1 MNGLDPGAL
10 TAMASPQTVSPP
22 GMLPLSVWETFPAT
36 SAQAWTLWKQRTLE
50 SVCVCV
56 SEILRWRASSVS
68 DRFMSGVSVRSCES
82 ELQLTSVLTRSR
94 LKPAK
99 RQRSESGH
107 SFCVSVCVSHDL
119 KDVKGVFFWGERHCV
134 LDANACVWSEVDL
147 IVPSALIYMSTVFS
161 FSKGSKCGGQQ
172 MFLLEWMPRKCVQ

>member
-1 MNGLDPGAL
+1 MLIHKLFTVCWYIAHLFSSGIW
-10 TAMASPQTVSPP
+10 MAWIPVPWQPWLPRRPCLLPACSLSACERLSQQPP
-22 GMLPLSVWETFPAT
+22 HKLGHCGNRGHS
-36 SAQAWTLWKQRTLE
+36 R
-50 SVCVCV
+50 VCVCV

-134 LDANACVWSEVDL
+134 LDANACVIWGRSERPLSLDL
-147 IVPSALIYMSTVFS
+147 YVHCFQL
-161 FSKGSKCGGQQ
+161 Q
-172 MFLLEWMPRKCVQ
+172 

>member
-36 SAQAWTLWKQRTLE
+36 STQAWTLWKQRTLE
-50 SVCVCV
+50 SVCVWARYWDDVPRACLTDSCQAWV
-56 SEILRWRASSVS
+56 SIPVRASFSWP
-68 DRFMSGVSVRSCES
+68 
-82 ELQLTSVLTRSR
+82 VLTRSR

-134 LDANACVWSEVDL
+134 LDANACVIWGRSERPLSLDL
-147 IVPSALIYMSTVFS
+147 YVHCFQL
-161 FSKGSKCGGQQ
+161 Q
-172 MFLLEWMPRKCVQ
+172 